1 MPVFTIGHSTLQ
13 AEEFARQARKHGIAL
28 VIDIRSVPGSRR
40 NPQYLRSALE
50 VWLPEHGIGY
60 RWLPALGGWR
70 KPRPDSPNSYWR
82 NDSFRGFAD
91 YMATPAFAEAL
102 AGAEQLAQTETIC
115 LMCSEA
121 LPWRCH
127 RWLVADALVLHG
139 CSVTHI
145 VGGTARPHQP
155 TPCAHIE
162 SGVIVY
168 PATPDEPSG

>member
-1 MPVFTIGHSTLQ
+1 MPVVTIGHSTLQ
-13 AEEFARQARKHGIAL
+13 AEEFARQVREHGIEL
-28 VIDIRSVPGSRR
+28 VLDIRSVPGSRR
-40 NPQYLRSALE
+40 NPHYRRTALE

-70 KPRPDSPNSYWR
+70 RPHPDSPNGYWR

-91 YMATPAFAEAL
+91 YMATSEFAAAL
-102 AGAEQLAQTETIC
+102 AEIALLAQTGTIC

-139 CSVTHI
+139 CPVTHI
-145 VGGTARPHQP
+145 VSGKARPHQP
-155 TPCAHIE
+155 TPCARVERGI
-162 SGVIVY
+162 IVY
-168 PATPDEPSG
+168 PPG